1 VLVADAALAVEPSL
15 DRLGEQADSTLE
27 GEQLVQ

>member
-1 VLVADAALAVEPSL
+1 VLVADAALAVELSP
-15 DRLGEQADSTLE
+15 DRLGEQADSALG